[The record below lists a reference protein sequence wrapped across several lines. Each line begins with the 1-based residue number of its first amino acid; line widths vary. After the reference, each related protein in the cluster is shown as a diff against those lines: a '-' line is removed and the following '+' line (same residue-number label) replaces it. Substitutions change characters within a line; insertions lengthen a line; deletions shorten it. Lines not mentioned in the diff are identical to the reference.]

1 MSDNGIVIFFT
12 MTIVAG
18 VILMIAAMNNRRRV
32 REMEHRE
39 RLAMIER
46 GVMPSPEA
54 DPAGFEAAAGF
65 AAPKADVPDGSQRY
79 RTAGVLLIGIGVG
92 LMFLIGV
99 AADAQETGV
108 GIGGAWVS
116 LGFACLLNYWLLS
129 RRAEEERRTRW
140 SPPPSRRPDPPANIA
155 P

>member
-1 MSDNGIVIFFT
+1 MGDGGIIVFLAL
-12 MTIVAG
+12 TILGG
-18 VILMIAAMNNRRRV
+18 VVLMMAAMSNRRKI

-46 GVMPSPEA
+46 GVMPSPESN
-54 DPAGFEAAAGF
+54 PAAFEAAVGF
-65 AAPKADVPDGSQRY
+65 SEPPAPASGSGQRY
-79 RTAGVLLIGIGVG
+79 RTAGVLLIGVGLG

-99 AADAQETGV
+99 AGNSEDLGL

-116 LGFACLLNYWLLS
+116 LGVACLINYWLLS
-129 RRAEEERRTRW
+129 RRHEEDRRVQW
-140 SPPPSRRPDPPANIA
+140 SPPKRRPEPPANMS

>member
-1 MSDNGIVIFFT
+1 MGDGGLIIFLAL
-12 MTIVAG
+12 TILGG
-18 VILMIAAMNNRRRV
+18 VVLMMAAMSNRRKI

-46 GVMPSPEA
+46 GVMPSPESN
-54 DPAGFEAAAGF
+54 PAAFEAAAGF
-65 AAPKADVPDGSQRY
+65 TEPLPDTSSSVHRY
-79 RTAGVLLIGIGVG
+79 RTAGVLLIGLGLG

-99 AADAQETGV
+99 AANSESVGL

-116 LGFACLLNYWLLS
+116 LGVACLINYWLLS
-129 RRAEEERRTRW
+129 RRREEDRRAQW
-140 SPPPSRRPDPPANIA
+140 VPPKRRPEPPANVA